1 MLAKTRATTLREQ
14 VLAQKM
20 RVIDIGDQLE
30 ELAIYER
37 LTAEQRS
44 KLDHMYR
51 AYQRDYGAVAY
62 QYWLRAVVKSM
73 RPNIK
78 NLNKVLVYELQ
89 KRGDTNK
96 LKLNFLE
103 FIAVQMGMS
112 VTITSNS
119 KSKSK
124 QVVVK
129 N

>member
-1 MLAKTRATTLREQ
+1 MLVKTRANTLREQ

-20 RVIDIGDQLE
+20 RVVDIGDQLE
-30 ELAIYER
+30 ELTIYER
-37 LTAEQRS
+37 FTAEQCS
-44 KLDHMYR
+44 NLDHMYR

-78 NLNKVLVYELQ
+78 SLNKVMVYELQ

-103 FIAVQMGMS
+103 FVAVQMGMS
-112 VTITSNS
+112 VTITNNS
-119 KSKSK
+119 KLKSK
-124 QVVVK
+124 QVTVK